1 MIIALLLLQAWHDMK
16 KLFLFLLLPFLI
28 FAQTEKRL
36 DSLQKVSVAD
46 VPVKEQFKALQRI
59 IEIYINSDLKKA
71 TEETKRLAALAK
83 SGNCRD
89 CEAMSIYLFG
99 QIESRK
105 GNYEKALHL
114 FDQSATKA
122 LANKDYIQYQT
133 AVLWKAQTMLN
144 LNKFDEALV
153 ALDNYVKSVA
163 NIKVTNPKDKPTLED
178 IYFLYGIVYFEKG
191 YLKTA
196 IENYQKADRI
206 ITSQKLEKPQRRI
219 GINNNIAQVYRGL
232 KNFDK
237 AREYA
242 GTAID
247 LARQTKDSTSIM
259 NIMLHFGI
267 IETDAK
273 KYQKAIPDL
282 DRAYIYFN
290 RINFAAYKGS
300 SALYLGIAYYELKQY
315 KNSIYFLEVAR
326 KTYTEIQD
334 NYSLAETM
342 GYLARNF
349 TALKKYES
357 AKKFIDLS
365 KSLMK
370 DAIDSPAYIEIISA
384 EVQYYEQIG
393 DFKNSLKAAKLRD
406 ELKANLDKKMNEDS
420 LNEVE
425 AKYQNTKKSKVIKV
439 LSKENQLA
447 EDEKAMQFYLFA
459 AVLLFLMLVAAVLYY
474 AYRNKIRTA
483 EKLKD
488 INEMK
493 SRFFANISHEFRT
506 PLTLIKSPIQNLQAS
521 NTDDHQK
528 KQLSLIEKNANRML
542 ELVEQL
548 LELSKID
555 SGTLKLILKRGHLDD
570 FLQSIAEPFEFQAKD
585 NDVSFILNI
594 EKTTESYYFDKDVIQ
609 KIATNLLSNAFKY
622 NAHKQPIYF
631 SGTIQNEH
639 LHLRISN
646 SGSNLKKEDIPRLFE
661 RFYQKN
667 EQQNGSGIGLAL
679 VKELVELYRGSIAA
693 TLESDQLCFLIQL
706 PLNEEIP
713 NAVKVDDVA
722 EDFRQADATTASSE
736 SKELPMLLIVED
748 NAGIRN
754 VIKDLFA
761 KDYMILEAENG
772 ESALKIAKKEIPDCI
787 ISDIMMPKMDGLAF
801 THAIKNNELTSFIPL
816 ILLTAKTEADTHLK
830 ALQRTADAFLTK
842 PFNHEILKATVA
854 QLITERKK
862 LQERYSQELVL
873 KPIGVVINSV
883 DEKFITKLEGILEK
897 ELANAN
903 FSAEDFASNIGMS
916 RMQLHRKL
924 KTLLGVSTTEFLRNE
939 RLKVATELLKNRS
952 ATISEIAYTVGFND
966 VSYFTKCF
974 RELYQITPTEYQE
987 NNS

>member
-1 MIIALLLLQAWHDMK
+1 MKNIILL
-16 KLFLFLLLPFLI
+16 LLLPFLSL
-28 FAQTEKRL
+28 AQMEKKL
-36 DSLQKVSVAD
+36 DSLQKVAD
-46 VPVKEQFKALQRI
+46 SNAPVKEQFNALQRI

-71 TEETKRLAALAK
+71 AQETQRLSALAK
-83 SGNCRD
+83 SGNCPD
-89 CEAMSIYLFG
+89 CDAMAIYLFG

-105 GNYEKALHL
+105 GNYEQALKL

-122 LANKDYIQYQT
+122 LANKNYIQYQT

-144 LNKFDEALV
+144 LNKFDETLV
-153 ALDNYVKSVA
+153 DLDNYVKSVA
-163 NIKVTNPKDKPTLED
+163 NIKVANAKDKPTLED
-178 IYFLYGIVYFEKG
+178 IYFLYGIVYFDKG

-206 ITSQKLEKPQRRI
+206 ITSQKLDKKQRRV
-219 GINNNIAQVYRGL
+219 GINNNIAQVYRAL

-242 GTAID
+242 GTAIN
-247 LARQTKDSTSIM
+247 LARQTKDSVGIM

-273 KYQKAIPDL
+273 NYQKAIPDL

-300 SALYLGIAYYELKQY
+300 SALYLGIAYYGLKQY
-315 KNSIYFLEVAR
+315 KSSIYFLEEAR
-326 KTYTEIQD
+326 KTYTESQD

-342 GYLARNF
+342 GYLAQNF
-349 TALKKYES
+349 TALKNYKA
-357 AKKFIDLS
+357 AKKYIDSS

-370 DAIDSPAYIEIISA
+370 DALDSPAYIEIINA

-393 DFKNSLKAAKLRD
+393 DFENSLKTAKLRD
-406 ELKANLDKKMNEDS
+406 QLKAKLAQKMNEDS

-425 AKYQNTKKSKVIKV
+425 AKYQNTKKDKTIKV

-447 EDEKAMQFYLFA
+447 EDEKVIQFYLFA

-528 KQLSLIEKNANRML
+528 KQLSLIDKNANRML

-555 SGTLKLILKRGHLDD
+555 SGNLKLILKQGQLDD

-585 NDVSFILNI
+585 NEISFILNI
-594 EKTTESYYFDKDVIQ
+594 EKTPNSYYFDKDVIE

-622 NAHKQPIYF
+622 NAEKQPIYF

-639 LHLRISN
+639 LHLRITN
-646 SGSNLKKEDIPRLFE
+646 SGSDLKKEDIPRLFE

-679 VKELVELYRGSIAA
+679 VKELVELYHGSIEA
-693 TLESDQLCFLIQL
+693 TLENDQLCFLLQL
-706 PLNEEIP
+706 PLNEMIP
-713 NAVKVDDVA
+713 NAVKVDGV
-722 EDFRQADATTASSE
+722 EDFRQADATPE
-736 SKELPMLLIVED
+736 SLETKELPILLIVED

-761 KDYMILEAENG
+761 KDYIILEAENG
-772 ESALKIAKKEIPDCI
+772 ETALKIAKKEIPDCI

-830 ALQRTADAFLTK
+830 ALQVTADAFLTK
-842 PFNHEILKATVA
+842 PFNHAILKATVA
-854 QLITERKK
+854 QLIAERRK

-873 KPIGVVINSV
+873 KPTGVIINSV

-903 FSAEDFASNIGMS
+903 FSAEDFASNLGMS

-939 RLKVATELLKNRS
+939 RLKVATNSLKDRN

-974 RELYQITPTEYQE
+974 REMYQITPTEYQE
-987 NNS
+987 NHK